1 MKAESIRILTLD
13 PADDAMVEQCAL
25 ILVRAFKP
33 HHPLAWPT
41 LVSAKEAVVSFS
53 REDRISLVAIDSQTQ
68 VLGWV
73 GAIRQY
79 AGHAWELHPLAV
91 DPSRQLHGVGT
102 RLVQALLESI
112 SKTKASTLYLLTDDE
127 NSQTSLAN
135 LNLYPSPMT
144 QLMGITNVNHH
155 PFEFYLKL
163 GFCITGVIPDANG
176 PGKPDIL
183 MSKSLLK
190 TVTTS
195 ASHAG
200 HSHIPGCS

>member
-1 MKAESIRILTLD
+1 MKILTLD
-13 PADDAMVEQCAL
+13 PVDDAMVKQCAL
-25 ILVRAFKP
+25 ILMRAFKQ

-41 LVSAKEAVVSFS
+41 LGSAKEELTAFS
-53 REDRISLVAIDSQTQ
+53 GEDRIALVAIDSQTQ

-91 DPSRQLHGVGT
+91 DPPRQLQGVGSL
-102 RLVQALLESI
+102 LVQALLESL

-127 NSQTSLAN
+127 NSQTSLAD
-135 LNLYPSPMT
+135 LNLYPNPMT
-144 QLMGITNVNHH
+144 QLMGITNINHH

-176 PGKPDIL
+176 PCKPDIL

-190 TVTTS
+190 SVTAS
-195 ASHAG
+195 ASDTG
-200 HSHIPGCS
+200 HS